1 MVTVHVKKDHNSPPV
16 AVVSHAEVTV
26 YLPTRD
32 VVVDGTKSH
41 DDEIIEKF
49 KWTRA
54 GLSPA
59 AGVVMNGSDTKPM
72 LKLTNLVKGR
82 YIFDLT
88 VTDNKG
94 GMSHFNFLNFRF
106 FCPSLFHDAAIFCA
120 SP

>member
-1 MVTVHVKKDHNSPPV
+1 MVTVHVKKDHNAAPV
-16 AVVSHAEVTV
+16 AVIFHPEVTI

-32 VVVDGTKSH
+32 VVVDGSKSH

-49 KWTRA
+49 MWTRA

-59 AGVVMNGSDTKPM
+59 AGVVVNKSDSQPV
-72 LKLTNLVKGR
+72 LRLTNLVKGR

-94 GMSHFNFLNFRF
+94 EG
-106 FCPSLFHDAAIFCA
+106 
-120 SP
+120 